1 MEFEGVP
8 DMAAVLDTCPGVSIA
23 MVSHD
28 ALAIVVRVPVPA
40 ATAERAIASWAT
52 ATNFHIA
59 AVMGMAGWA
68 PDNEAVRLAAAG
80 RCRAANVMPPGWDP
94 ALYRVRIN
102 GAGAMAAFMVSQ
114 MTLSELGIARPD
126 GEAGCLRKLDGDTVL
141 DVFDPRAATAV
152 RRALFET
159 YLLLTGGDFDFDKRC
174 AELGISCH
182 EYPEAAALAKTG
194 GATRHRMEQLTKN
207 NLARKIIGM
216 GGTSW
221 SLDTDTVIKP
231 IMERNGRMLGLKSE
245 GGSDAD
251 ACKYYQFEGIRDGPY
266 IFSVRRLNAGVPVYA
281 GDKLW
286 RYIPRFHGDPKPPRQ
301 ASFKYHTL
309 CYVMLCYVMP

>member
-8 DMAAVLDTCPGVSIA
+8 DMASVLDTCPGVSIA

-301 ASFKYHTL
+301 ASFKYHIL
-309 CYVMLCYVMP
+309 CYTI